1 MSTGHH
7 FTAIWPLVLT
17 FFSAFFFMIFLET
30 WEARVCYRFLSV
42 ENIAILIIL
51 TPVPCLKSTEIFHK
65 GKYGY
70 QIKNIMHISW
80 LLLLVPFDIWFVSK
94 IMTTIGIRGFE
105 IRSGSRHR
113 KALTGSQENA
123 WGPFTMKKRLSL
135 LRNTKIQ
142 TQWEKLRVKMRRKWL
157 TWNMK
162 INALDPD
169 KRDGEG
175 KFQNSYGLGS

>member
-1 MSTGHH
+1 
-7 FTAIWPLVLT
+7 
-17 FFSAFFFMIFLET
+17 
-30 WEARVCYRFLSV
+30 
-42 ENIAILIIL
+42 
-51 TPVPCLKSTEIFHK
+51 
-65 GKYGY
+65 
-70 QIKNIMHISW
+70 
-80 LLLLVPFDIWFVSK
+80 
-94 IMTTIGIRGFE
+94 MTTIGIRGFE
-105 IRSGSRHR
+105 FRSGSRHR